1 MAGDSATGDF
11 HTHFKHLFFLDLD
24 HACTPSPAHPH
35 SLCARLPFPVL
46 PRPLSPAA
54 KAQSVPIWE
63 GVLVSACP
71 GRREEA
77 GRPFSC
83 SAHPT
88 ACGARL
94 LQLSRDALHPPHV
107 HLWGR
112 RVQERD
118 SRVSGFRGVY
128 RQVWHRSALAA
139 QPRGVR
145 GAGAGA
151 AAAAGRERRLG
162 CRCGS
167 GRRGALWALR
177 GDGRR
182 GRAGG
187 GWWRGLEGGRG
198 GKRMPG
204 SHSPRARSPL
214 PSPPA
219 TEAPG
224 WGAGAVALA
233 MEHWDPK
240 EDWRRLRAEQ
250 GPLWELPA
258 GYQRR
263 LEDPYLL
270 RTAPESGGGEV
281 PDPEPQQRTPLGTQI
296 PTGLKCGCTKLGCVQ
311 RTPEGR
317 RKEMPF
323 SGTGQ
328 GARNS

>member
-35 SLCARLPFPVL
+35 SLCARLPFPVP
-46 PRPLSPAA
+46 PRPLSHAA

-77 GRPFSC
+77 GLPFAC

-112 RVQERD
+112 WVQERD
-118 SRVSGFRGVY
+118 SRVTRLRGFY
-128 RQVWHRSALAA
+128 RRVWHRSALAA

-145 GAGAGA
+145 GAGARAAA
-151 AAAAGRERRLG
+151 AAAAGRERRMG
-162 CRCGS
+162 CRRGS
-167 GRRGALWALR
+167 CRRGALRALR

-187 GWWRGLEGGRG
+187 GWWRGLE
-198 GKRMPG
+198 
-204 SHSPRARSPL
+204 
-214 PSPPA
+214 
-219 TEAPG
+219 
-224 WGAGAVALA
+224 
-233 MEHWDPK
+233 
-240 EDWRRLRAEQ
+240 
-250 GPLWELPA
+250 
-258 GYQRR
+258 
-263 LEDPYLL
+263 
-270 RTAPESGGGEV
+270 SGGGESGC
-281 PDPEPQQRTPLGTQI
+281 PAPTARERGAPSPRPLGRHPCHLRPRHLDEGLARWLWRRSTQTLKKTEGDLGPGPSRDPSESCQRVTSGAWRTPTCCTQRRALEAGRSLALSLSKERTPLGTQFQQ
-296 PTGLKCGCTKLGCVQ
+296 LV
-311 RTPEGR
+311 
-317 RKEMPF
+317 
-323 SGTGQ
+323 
-328 GARNS
+328 